1 MRRQDVL
8 GYLKKKLKKE
18 SNHPMEEEK
27 RSKPGKSEAEETKK
41 VKSATKKR
49 SGFHVRKSEQ
59 DEVDEIVDGDEGI
72 VNRKLPINYH
82 HY

>member
-1 MRRQDVL
+1 
-8 GYLKKKLKKE
+8 
-18 SNHPMEEEK
+18 MEEEK
-27 RSKPGKSEAEETKK
+27 RNRPGKSEAEESKR
-41 VKSATKKR
+41 VKQATKKR

-72 VNRKLPINYH
+72 VNRKLPVNYN